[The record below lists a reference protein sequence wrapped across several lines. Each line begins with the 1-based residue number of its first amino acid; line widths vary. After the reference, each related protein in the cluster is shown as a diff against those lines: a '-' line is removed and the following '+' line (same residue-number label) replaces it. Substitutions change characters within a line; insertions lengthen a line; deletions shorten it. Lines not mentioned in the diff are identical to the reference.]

1 MSLGRN
7 KDVLTGVCM
16 LCAGLAFFY
25 MTAGLPRRG
34 TVDAAFV
41 PYALSIGMILL
52 GAIHLVLSLRAK
64 GALAPEDCADENP
77 AIGAAASDEEGG
89 GQAAG
94 RARPDYLTVGVSLA
108 LIAVFIAL
116 MRPLG
121 FAISA
126 AFYLF
131 LQFSLLSP
139 AGRPRPHFMH
149 AALAIGISLTIY
161 VVFRQGFNL
170 MLPAGPLAR
179 LMP

>member
-1 MSLGRN
+1 
-7 KDVLTGVCM
+7 
-16 LCAGLAFFY
+16 
-25 MTAGLPRRG
+25 
-34 TVDAAFV
+34 
-41 PYALSIGMILL
+41 
-52 GAIHLVLSLRAK
+52 
-64 GALAPEDCADENP
+64 
-77 AIGAAASDEEGG
+77 
-89 GQAAG
+89 
-94 RARPDYLTVGVSLA
+94 
-108 LIAVFIAL
+108 